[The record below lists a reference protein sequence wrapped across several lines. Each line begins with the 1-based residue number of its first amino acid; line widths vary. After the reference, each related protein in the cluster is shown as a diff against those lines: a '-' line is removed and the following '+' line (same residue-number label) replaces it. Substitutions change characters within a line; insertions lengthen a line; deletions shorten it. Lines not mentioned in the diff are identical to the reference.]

1 MNREEFNESLSQL
14 EQQLEEMNNRLED
27 AREQRNS
34 LLRERFDLKEQRRY
48 LRTSAGKHWRPIIRI
63 VLIVWK
69 HGWRN
74 SRQARRDRQ
83 PH

>member
-34 LLRERFDLKEQRRY
+34 LLRERFDLKE
-48 LRTSAGKHWRPIIRI
+48 
-63 VLIVWK
+63 
-69 HGWRN
+69 
-74 SRQARRDRQ
+74 
-83 PH
+83 